1 MCGCARPCLPAPHW
15 PGAATQRRRQRRRPT
30 LSARTQRRP
39 GRRCRSPAP
48 RPPAAAAGTAGRP
61 PSARPG
67 PSRRPPPAPAPR
79 ARTRRHARAPI
90 RASLCQ
96 QARRHA
102 MRVPGCPG
110 SAAPSAQA
118 ARAGT
123 PCTCRGASVASG
135 AGGRAGHAKRCCRPA
150 STAAC
155 DAPTTTAVW
164 PASSGARPG
173 LSTTPRPRM
182 PAHARRELA
191 SLPSVSLAH
200 GRSPWAGI
208 SRSFRHVLAEQSVH
222 RCTSTGLGNTCARQ
236 PAWTA
241 TKAAKRGERRA
252 SEAEPRRRRGG
263 RAPMSTQPV
272 VRYSHSQALVKG
284 RPARWPG
291 SGASKILNAQ
301 PFR

>member
-173 LSTTPRPRM
+173 LSTTPRPCM

-191 SLPSVSLAH
+191 SLPRVSLLTGGARGRASADPSSMCPQSKACTDAPARAWATHVLVNQH
-200 GRSPWAGI
+200 GPPRRPPSAASGAQARRSPAG
-208 SRSFRHVLAEQSVH
+208 
-222 RCTSTGLGNTCARQ
+222 
-236 PAWTA
+236 
-241 TKAAKRGERRA
+241 AA
-252 SEAEPRRRRGG
+252 
-263 RAPMSTQPV
+263 
-272 VRYSHSQALVKG
+272 
-284 RPARWPG
+284 
-291 SGASKILNAQ
+291 SGAHQ
-301 PFR
+301 